1 MKRDKNGIFGI
12 KEHREIVPQFEQA
25 LMECVMMEQQ
35 TNACLFSFLPIC
47 CRTSSINHYISHGI
61 MVFCF
66 VLRQGLVLPRVVSN
80 SLCI

>member
-1 MKRDKNGIFGI
+1 MCEDKNGIFDI

-25 LMECVMMEQQ
+25 FLECVMMDQQ

-61 MVFCF
+61 MVFYF
-66 VLRQGLVLPRVVSN
+66 ILR
-80 SLCI
+80 